1 MTTTPSALPDASQ
14 PPIEPATESSSVAPA
29 VTPEPQI
36 TSAQTDIET
45 VDDIDLLLDVLPPNV
60 RDALLQ
66 EGNIHDLLEVIL
78 DLGRLPEAR
87 YVAKTTY
94 LTQDVVEPAAIEFI
108 VERIGA
114 FSHDNRAGIPRTLH
128 RISAIRNR
136 TGGVIGL
143 TCRVGRAVFGT
154 VEIVKDLVQDPDK
167 SILLL
172 GPPGVGKTTL
182 LREAARVLADED
194 GKRVVIVDTSNEIAG
209 DGDIPHAAIGRARR
223 MQVPS
228 PDRQHRVMIEAVEN
242 HMPEV
247 IVVDEIGTEA
257 EAEAARTIAERG
269 VRLIATAH
277 GGTLENLVLNP
288 TLSDLIGGVQSVTL
302 GDDEARRRRTQKTV
316 QERKAPPTFDVL
328 IEIHDRHR
336 FAVHPDVAA
345 AVDGLLRGW
354 SSSVEMRTRQPDGSV
369 TTQQIMDTEPPDL
382 DEGDGQR
389 PQRSVSRR
397 VLRIYPYGINKQ
409 RLEHAIHDLDVPA
422 RVVAQPTYAD
432 VILTVRGQAKRQ
444 PKALRMLVE
453 RGTPLYALRSDTASQ
468 MGKFL
473 RDHLSEEFPED
484 RAALAEAEEVVQRV
498 IAQNEQQEL
507 SPQRAR
513 LRRLQHQLVKSFGLI
528 SQSEG
533 EEPFRRLIVYPV
545 GR

>member
-1 MTTTPSALPDASQ
+1 MTACTRT
-14 PPIEPATESSSVAPA
+14 SSDVPHRLMSL
-29 VTPEPQI
+29 
-36 TSAQTDIET
+36 ET
-45 VDDIDLLLDVLPPNV
+45 VDDIEVLLDVFPP
-60 RDALLQ
+60 ALRQAVLQ
-66 EGNIHDLLEVIL
+66 ESTLHDLLEVIL
-78 DLGRLPEAR
+78 DLGRPPEAR
-87 YVAKTTY
+87 YVAKTTD
-94 LTQDVVEPAAIEFI
+94 LASEPVAAETIAFV

-128 RISAIRNR
+128 RISALRNR
-136 TGGVIGL
+136 TGGIIGL

-154 VEIVKDLVQDPDK
+154 LDIVQDLVHQPDK

-209 DGDIPHAAIGRARR
+209 DGDIPHSAIGRARR

-328 IEIHDRHR
+328 IEIHARHR

-354 SSSVEMRTRQPDGSV
+354 SSSLEIRTRQEDGSI
-369 TTQQIMDTEPPDL
+369 TTEQLTDTDS
-382 DEGDGQR
+382 
-389 PQRSVSRR
+389 SVQSNTAAHTQSTHHTQARR
-397 VLRIYPYGINKQ
+397 VLRIYPYGINQQ

-422 RVVAQPTYAD
+422 RVVTQPTYAD
-432 VILTVRGQAKRQ
+432 VILTVRGQTKRQ
-444 PKALRMLVE
+444 PKALRLLVE
-453 RGTPLYALRSDTASQ
+453 RGMPLSALRSDTASQ

-484 RAALAEAEEVVQRV
+484 RAALAEAEAGVQRV
-498 IAQNEQQEL
+498 IAQNEQCEL

-513 LRRLQHQLVKSFGLI
+513 LRRLQHQLVKSYGLI
-528 SQSEG
+528 SHSEG
-533 EEPFRRLIVYPV
+533 EEPLRRLIVYPV